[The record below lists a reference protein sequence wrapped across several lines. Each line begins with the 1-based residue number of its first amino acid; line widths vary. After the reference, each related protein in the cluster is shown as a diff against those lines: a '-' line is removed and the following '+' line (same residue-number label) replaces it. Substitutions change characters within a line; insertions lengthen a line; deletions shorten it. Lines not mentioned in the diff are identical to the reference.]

1 MINVPVFKSH
11 LHVEVIPGEGALVL
25 SKEAVRALHGSA
37 YEKIVPLINGRR
49 STDDIVDALAGQ
61 VDAASVYYA
70 LNAMETNGYLTEAT
84 QDNQAREPTSSD
96 RPEDTR
102 LSQLVRA
109 IERAWMFQT
118 EARRPQD
125 NPDAYRSVAVLGG
138 GTAGYLAALAIRA
151 RLPELDVTLIE
162 SSSIPVI
169 GVGEATTPEL
179 VCFLH
184 AKRFLSLDLPDFY
197 RRVRPTWK
205 LGIKFLWGLPD
216 EDYFFTFPFQFGRVL
231 ESRVYR
237 GDLNHQCLGSILMSQ
252 DRVPVFALANGGH
265 DWHFNQVPF
274 AYHLEN
280 RRFVRY
286 LHQEAVRAGVKH
298 LDCVVRDAT
307 ICPDGHAVDCL
318 LTADGRQLKFDL
330 YIDCTGFRSLLLE
343 HKLGSPFQ
351 SYESTLMTDCAVAA
365 SVPHNGVVKPYT
377 LAETMEHGWCWNI
390 PFEDEDHRGYVFSS
404 AFTSTD
410 KAIDEMRSKNP
421 GMHDPFVV
429 RFRSGRHKH
438 FWKGNV
444 IAIGNSYAFV
454 EPLESTAIHMII
466 HELDLV
472 TAHFPGSRHDVAIKD
487 RLNQKIGE
495 SWDALRWF
503 LGLHYKFNRR
513 LGTPFWREVNA
524 DADISGAE
532 DRLALFRERAPLSYR
547 RPLFYPFIP
556 VEFFSGDLS
565 FDTILMGQQVEAQL
579 LPPEEKEASW
589 TARIN
594 ALCHFSRR
602 ALGQREALALLRQRP
617 EILMDLSSNRES
629 WVHYW
634 LRG

>member
-1 MINVPVFKSH
+1 
-11 LHVEVIPGEGALVL
+11 
-25 SKEAVRALHGSA
+25 
-37 YEKIVPLINGRR
+37 
-49 STDDIVDALAGQ
+49 
-61 VDAASVYYA
+61 
-70 LNAMETNGYLTEAT
+70 
-84 QDNQAREPTSSD
+84 
-96 RPEDTR
+96 
-102 LSQLVRA
+102 
-109 IERAWMFQT
+109 
-118 EARRPQD
+118 
-125 NPDAYRSVAVLGG
+125 
-138 GTAGYLAALAIRA
+138 
-151 RLPELDVTLIE
+151 
-162 SSSIPVI
+162 
-169 GVGEATTPEL
+169 
-179 VCFLH
+179 
-184 AKRFLSLDLPDFY
+184 
-197 RRVRPTWK
+197 
-205 LGIKFLWGLPD
+205 
-216 EDYFFTFPFQFGRVL
+216 
-231 ESRVYR
+231 
-237 GDLNHQCLGSILMSQ
+237 MSEN
-252 DRVPVFALANGGH
+252 RVPVFALENGAY
-265 DWHFNQVPF
+265 DWHFSQVPF

-286 LHQEAVRAGVKH
+286 LHEEAVRAGVKH

-307 ICPDGHAVDCL
+307 ICPDRHAIDSL

-343 HKLGSPFQ
+343 HKLGSPFL

-377 LAETMEHGWCWNI
+377 LAETMDHGWCWNI

-404 AFTSTD
+404 AFTSAD
-410 KAIDEMRSKNP
+410 KAIDEMRGKNP
-421 GMHDPFVV
+421 GMRDPFVV

-466 HELDLV
+466 HELDLL
-472 TAHFPGSRHDVAIKD
+472 TAHFPSSRHDVAIKG
-487 RLNQKIGE
+487 RLNQKISE

-513 LGTPFWREVNA
+513 LRTPFWRAVNA
-524 DADISGAE
+524 GADISGAE
-532 DRLALFRERAPLSYR
+532 DRVALFRERAPLSYR
-547 RPLFYPFIP
+547 RPLFYPVIP
-556 VEFFSGDLS
+556 VEFFSYDLS
-565 FDTILMGQQVEAQL
+565 FDNILMGQQVEAQL

-594 ALCHFSRR
+594 ALCHFARR

-617 EILMDLSSNRES
+617 EILMDLISNRES